1 MQRLAID
8 ARSWQELSKLLDT
21 ALDLPPERRDA
32 WLDTLG
38 SEFDAL
44 KPRLRELLSRSVGV
58 ETGDFLGTLP
68 RIELPAPA
76 VSTPYQA
83 GFEIAGYRLLRELGS
98 GGMGS
103 VWLAE
108 RTDGMVNRAVA
119 LKLPHGA
126 WIAAGL
132 AERMAREREILASLN
147 HPNIATLYDAG
158 VTSEGQPFLAL
169 EYVEGRPIDDYCRDH
184 SLDLRSRL
192 KLFAQVGHAVAHA
205 HAKLVVHRDLKPSN
219 ILVTAE
225 GQVRL
230 LDFGIAKLLEVDK
243 IAEGHLTELTG
254 RALTPDYASPEQIQ
268 GEPITTASDVYSL
281 GVILYELLTGERP
294 YRLKRDSR
302 GALEDAIVL
311 SDPRRPSD
319 VVAKNMRS
327 ALRGDLDVIA
337 LKALKKRPDERYAT
351 VNALVEDVY
360 RFLDRRPVLARPD
373 SAVYRLRRFLARNRL
388 AASAATLVAVALIA
402 GTAISAWQARL
413 AIAERQYAQEVERF
427 MTSIFSDA
435 SPYQQAG
442 KRLSTVEILNLAA
455 ARIDRMPADQARLK
469 VKMRTVL
476 GTSLLALGE
485 LSAAEALAQRAG
497 QEMTTHA
504 TDDEQLR
511 ADIELLM
518 VHVDKQRGRT
528 EAMRARLDKLLA
540 QIEAGI
546 DLPPQYEVRALTY
559 RTHAAIDSGAAEA
572 AETDARKA
580 LGIAQAR
587 LGAEHEDT
595 FEAAIA
601 LAQSMQY
608 RSTVGDEAIV
618 AAEQAMSIAQRL
630 FANQPHHPHM
640 ISARVTLGNAHG
652 EAGDGDRAIEIIGP
666 AIADARAVYGAKSQA
681 VAFFLENIARY
692 QRRSGDIRGALASAI
707 ESFEIQ
713 KAVADPKSYNYLGA
727 LAARGM
733 AYMAVYDFDAAAADL
748 SHAAVGQAALMGAT
762 NGETLAVRRNFASA
776 LAGSGQ
782 CGSARREI
790 EEVVNA
796 SVEDGSTQPAIA
808 ALIRARIER
817 RCGNFELAAVQM
829 NATRRKFEAV
839 QSRRPVD
846 DANVA
851 LELALNHVESGR
863 VAEARVELDTA
874 LKLSPALRA
883 PMSPMRAEAS
893 LAGARIDLA
902 QNHVDRALQGFE
914 EVDSFWK
921 DFDDDNRF
929 AGVAAYW
936 LGQGLARAGRS
947 HEAEMAFR
955 RASTILQGS
964 PFPADRELLKKVPR
978 STARVAAPPRR

>member
-8 ARSWQELSKLLDT
+8 ARSWQELSRLLDT
-21 ALDLPPERRDA
+21 ALDLPAERRDA
-32 WLDTLG
+32 WLESLG
-38 SEFDAL
+38 AEFDAL
-44 KPRLRELLSRSVGV
+44 KPHLRELLSRSASV

-76 VSTPYQA
+76 VPTPYHE
-83 GFEIAGYRLLRELGS
+83 GFVIAGYRLLRELGS

-126 WIAAGL
+126 WFAGGRAAGL

-158 VTSEGQPFLAL
+158 VTAEGQPFLAL
-169 EYVEGRPIDDYCRDH
+169 EHVEGRSIDAFCRDH

-219 ILVTAE
+219 ILVTGD

-243 IAEGHLTELTG
+243 IADGHLTELTG

-268 GEPITTASDVYSL
+268 GEPVTTASDVYSL

-294 YRLKRDSR
+294 YQLKRDSR
-302 GALEDAIVL
+302 GALEDAIVQ
-311 SDPRRPSD
+311 SDPRRPSE
-319 VVAKNMRS
+319 VVARDMRRE
-327 ALRGDLDVIA
+327 LRGDLDVIA
-337 LKALKKRPDERYAT
+337 LKALKKQPEERYAT

-373 SAVYRLRRFLARNRL
+373 GAIYRLRKFLARNRL
-388 AASAATLVAVALIA
+388 AASAAAVVAVALVA
-402 GTAISAWQARL
+402 GTAISVWQARL
-413 AIAERQYAQEVERF
+413 AIGEREYAQEVERF

-435 SPYQQAG
+435 SPYQQSG

-455 ARIDRMPADQARLK
+455 ARIDRIPADRPRLK

-476 GTSLLALGE
+476 GSSLLALGE
-485 LSAAEALAQRAG
+485 LNAAEALAQRAA
-497 QEMTTHA
+497 QEMATYA

-511 ADIELLM
+511 ADIELLR

-528 EAMRARLDKLLA
+528 DSMRARLDQLLA
-540 QIEAGI
+540 QIDAGL
-546 DLPPQYEVRALTY
+546 DLPPQYQVRALAY
-559 RTHAAIDSGAAEA
+559 RAHAAIDSGAPEA
-572 AETDARKA
+572 AESDARAA
-580 LGIAQAR
+580 LRIAQAR
-587 LGAEHEDT
+587 LGADHEDT
-595 FEAAIA
+595 LEASMV
-601 LAQSMQY
+601 LAQALQY
-608 RSTVGDEAIV
+608 HSTVGDEAIA
-618 AAEQAMSIAQRL
+618 AAEQAMSIARRI
-630 FANQPHHPHM
+630 FAGQPHHPHM
-640 ISARVTLGNAHG
+640 ISARVVLGNAHG
-652 EAGDGDRAIEIIGP
+652 EAGDAARAIEIIGP

-713 KAVADPKSYNYLGA
+713 KVLADPKSYNYLGA

-733 AYMAVYDFDAAAADL
+733 AYMAVYDFDAAVADL
-748 SHAAVGQAALMGAT
+748 SQAAAGQAALMGKT

-782 CGSARREI
+782 CGIARREM
-790 EEVVNA
+790 EEVVSA
-796 SVEDGSTQPAIA
+796 TAEDGSTQPAIA
-808 ALIRARIER
+808 SLIRARIER
-817 RCGNFELAAVQM
+817 RCGNFELAAEQM
-829 NATRRKFEAV
+829 SATRRKFAAV
-839 QSRRPVD
+839 PTRHAQD

-851 LELALNHVESGR
+851 LELALNHVELGR
-863 VAEARVELDTA
+863 FREARAELDTA
-874 LKLSPALRA
+874 LKLSPALRTS
-883 PMSPMRAEAS
+883 MSPLRAEAL
-893 LAGARIDLA
+893 LAGARIDLS
-902 QNHVDRALQGFE
+902 QNHVERALQVFQE
-914 EVDSFWK
+914 IDAFWK
-921 DFDDDNRF
+921 DLDHDNRF
-929 AGVAAYW
+929 AGLAAHW
-936 LGQGLARAGRS
+936 LGHALTRAGRS
-947 HEAEMAFR
+947 QEAETAFR
-955 RASTILQGS
+955 RAEAILRGS
-964 PFPADRELLKKVPR
+964 PFPADRKLLD
-978 STARVAAPPRR
+978 RRT